1 VRFKRRLD
9 ARKFRAGK
17 LFAVTIKNPDDHRA
31 KSVEP
36 AFSGLCGYAGSEP
49 FL

>member
-1 VRFKRRLD
+1 MRFKRRLD
-9 ARKFRAGK
+9 AGKFRADK
-17 LFAVTIKNPDDHRA
+17 LFAIAIKNPDEHRA
-31 KSVEP
+31 KSVET